1 MPFFK
6 RYRSVQSKL
15 FERVDVNAV
24 NQFLEEIE
32 ESIVSGNFKKLTL
45 GKLRGELSEAEHVYV
60 RLVQLN
66 DGQRLSLVHRYP
78 TNDVTKNYPVPDAL
92 RLIRSWLNEACLA
105 ASLFTANQRFQLLF
119 NRRGKP
125 RLHRSAE
132 RLSDDQRSLP
142 PLDHDRSKKRLLQDE
157 RFLEPL
163 GILDAQ
169 GKPRAQAGDKY
180 RQVHQFVENVAPLVQ
195 TLPAGFRVRIVDM
208 GCGKGYLTFAL
219 HRYLQERGLDVQT
232 IGIERRATLT
242 DDANAIAQD
251 LQYTGI
257 EFRPGEIS
265 SAPLT
270 EVDLLVALHA
280 CDTATDEAI
289 FRGIQAGCRWI
300 VVSPCCQ
307 HELRPQLQSPSG
319 MEPLFR
325 YGIQLDRMTEAVTDA
340 LRCLYLEAYG
350 YTTRLQE
357 FVDPEHTARNLL
369 MIATKSARSSDRQEL
384 LQRTKR
390 FQEQFG
396 IKKQRLAELLEAASA
411 FDSA

>member
-1 MPFFK
+1 
-6 RYRSVQSKL
+6 
-15 FERVDVNAV
+15 VNAV
-24 NQFLEEIE
+24 NQFLESLT
-32 ESIVSGNFKKLTL
+32 ESITTADFRKLTL
-45 GKLRGELSEAEHVYV
+45 GKLRGELSDAEHVYV
-60 RLVQLN
+60 RLVRLKK
-66 DGQRLSLVHRYP
+66 GQRLTFVHRHP
-78 TNDVTKNYPVPDAL
+78 TSDITKNYPVSDGLA
-92 RLIRSWLNEACLA
+92 LIRSWLGETCLA
-105 ASLFTANQRFQLLF
+105 ASLFTSNQRFQLLF

-125 RLHRSAE
+125 RLHRSTKGVP
-132 RLSDDQRSLP
+132 DCTDPVQ

-163 GILDAQ
+163 GILDSQ

-180 RQVHQFVENVAPLVQ
+180 RQVHQFVENVAPLLQ
-195 TLPAGFRVRIVDM
+195 SLRPGDRVRFVDM

-232 IGIERRATLT
+232 IGIERRAALT
-242 DDANAIAQD
+242 DDANAIVQD
-251 LQYTGI
+251 LRYTGI
-257 EFRPGEIS
+257 IFRPGEIS
-265 SAPLT
+265 NARLP

-280 CDTATDEAI
+280 CDTATDDAI

-307 HELRPQLQSPSG
+307 HELRPQLQSPAG

-340 LRCLYLEAYG
+340 LRCLYLKAYG

-369 MIATKSARSSDRQEL
+369 MIATKSPRNPDRSEL
-384 LQRTKR
+384 LRRAKA
-390 FQEQFG
+390 FEEQFG
-396 IKKQRLAELLEAASA
+396 IKTQRLAELLRCAN
-411 FDSA
+411 DR

>member
-132 RLSDDQRSLP
+132 RLSDDRRSVP

-232 IGIERRATLT
+232 TGIERRATLT

-289 FRGIQAGCRWI
+289 FRGIQADCRWI

-396 IKKQRLAELLEAASA
+396 IKKQRLAELLEAASV

>member
-1 MPFFK
+1 M
-6 RYRSVQSKL
+6 
-15 FERVDVNAV
+15 DVNAV

-32 ESIVSGNFKKLTL
+32 ASIASGSFKKLTL

-66 DGQRLSLVHRYP
+66 DGQRLSFVHRYP
-78 TNDVTKNYPVPDAL
+78 TKDITKNYPVPDAL

-105 ASLFTANQRFQLLF
+105 ASLFTANQRFQLVF

-132 RLSDDQRSLP
+132 SLSYDQGSVQ

-157 RFLEPL
+157 RFLGPL

-169 GKPRAQAGDKY
+169 GKPRTQAGDKY

-195 TLPAGFRVRIVDM
+195 MLHTGDRVRIVDM

-219 HRYLQERGLDVQT
+219 HRYLQERGLEVQT
-232 IGIERRATLT
+232 IGIERRGALT
-242 DDANAIAQD
+242 GDANAIAQN

-257 EFRPGEIS
+257 EFRSGEIS
-265 SAPLT
+265 SAALT

-307 HELRPQLQSPSG
+307 HELRPQLQAPSG

-369 MIATKSARSSDRQEL
+369 MIATKSARNSDRQEL
-384 LQRTKR
+384 VQRTKR

-396 IKKQRLAELLEAASA
+396 IKNQRLAELLAN
-411 FDSA
+411 DQ

>member
-1 MPFFK
+1 
-6 RYRSVQSKL
+6 
-15 FERVDVNAV
+15 VNAV
-24 NQFLEEIE
+24 NQFLESIE
-32 ESIVSGNFKKLTL
+32 ESITAGDFRKLTL

-60 RLVQLN
+60 RLVQLKE
-66 DGQRLSLVHRYP
+66 GQRLSFVHREP
-78 TNDVTKNYPVPDAL
+78 TRDITKNYPVPDGLA
-92 RLIRSWLNEACLA
+92 LIRSWVGETCHA
-105 ASLFTANQRFQLLF
+105 ASLFTSGQRIQLLF

-125 RLHRSAE
+125 RLHRSTE
-132 RLSDDQRSLP
+132 GVSDRPEPIP
-142 PLDHDRSKKRLLQDE
+142 PMDHDRSKQRLLQDE

-163 GILDAQ
+163 GILDSQ

-180 RQVHQFVENVAPLVQ
+180 RQVHQFVESVAPLLQ
-195 TLPAGFRVRIVDM
+195 SLRPGDRVRVVDM

-219 HRYLQERGLDVQT
+219 HRHLQEQGLDVQT
-232 IGIERRATLT
+232 VGIERRATLT
-242 DDANAIAQD
+242 DDANTIVQD
-251 LQYTGI
+251 LRYTGI

-265 SAPLT
+265 NADVE

-319 MEPLFR
+319 LEPLFR
-325 YGIQLDRMTEAVTDA
+325 YGIQLDRMTESVTDA

-357 FVDPEHTARNLL
+357 FVDPEHTARSLL
-369 MIATKSARSSDRQEL
+369 VIATKSARNPDRPEL
-384 LQRTKR
+384 LRRAKE

-396 IKKQRLAELLEAASA
+396 IKKQRLAELLSA
-411 FDSA
+411 TENAKCGSRSAE

>member
-1 MPFFK
+1 
-6 RYRSVQSKL
+6 
-15 FERVDVNAV
+15 
-24 NQFLEEIE
+24 
-32 ESIVSGNFKKLTL
+32 
-45 GKLRGELSEAEHVYV
+45 
-60 RLVQLN
+60 
-66 DGQRLSLVHRYP
+66 
-78 TNDVTKNYPVPDAL
+78 
-92 RLIRSWLNEACLA
+92 LIRSWLNEACLA

-232 IGIERRATLT
+232 TGIERRATLT

-396 IKKQRLAELLEAASA
+396 IKKQRLAELLEAASV